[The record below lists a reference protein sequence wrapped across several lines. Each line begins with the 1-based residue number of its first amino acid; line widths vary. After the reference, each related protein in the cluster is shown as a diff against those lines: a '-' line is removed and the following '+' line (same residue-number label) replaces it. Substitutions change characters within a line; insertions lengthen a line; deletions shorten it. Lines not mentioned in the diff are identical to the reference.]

1 MKAVQF
7 IALALGA
14 LSAVVRRSVH
24 CCKLWG
30 KKIAA
35 KAARAPPHGRNRC
48 RGQEAFAPKSSS
60 SALMA
65 ARSGANSG
73 VSQRT
78 KALAASPK
86 MEVWSEKNIRF
97 SLLAG
102 IGLPIVGIVTPP
114 DNVLFAATLPVAIA
128 GVWIF
133 IFLDL
138 LKAAIPGDE
147 DFDFDV

>member
-1 MKAVQF
+1 
-7 IALALGA
+7 
-14 LSAVVRRSVH
+14 
-24 CCKLWG
+24 
-30 KKIAA
+30 
-35 KAARAPPHGRNRC
+35 
-48 RGQEAFAPKSSS
+48 
-60 SALMA
+60 MA